1 MAKTSQEICDA
12 LKNSFG
18 DKVIDLTEATG
29 VDPFIRIEADAV
41 ADVCTFLRDD
51 EDLAFESLSC
61 LSGVDYPE
69 HLTVV
74 YHLFSTAH
82 RHSIVIK
89 TEMGRED
96 PHVPTVEGVWKVAN
110 WHERETYDMYGI
122 IFDGH
127 SDLVRILCPDD
138 WEGWP
143 LRKDYKVQEYYRGV
157 RVEV

>member
-1 MAKTSQEICDA
+1 MAKTPQEIHDS
-12 LKNSFG
+12 LKAKFG
-18 DKVIDLTEATG
+18 DKVIDLTETSG
-29 VDPFIRIEADAV
+29 VDPYIRV
-41 ADVCTFLRDD
+41 HADVVGDLCAFLSDD
-51 EDLAFESLSC
+51 EEMAFESLAC

-74 YHLFSTAH
+74 YHLFSTPH
-82 RHSIVIK
+82 LHSIVIK
-89 TEMGRED
+89 TEVGRDD

-110 WHERETYDMYGI
+110 WHERETYDMFGI
-122 IFDGH
+122 VFDGH

-143 LRKDYKVQEYYRGV
+143 LRKDYKVQEYYRGI